1 MTIELQSVSVLINKK
16 QLLNN
21 INLSIKPNALTVIIG
36 PNGAGKS
43 TILKTCSGDMAS
55 TSGSVS
61 INQQNLQTFTSIE
74 LAKTRAVMTQSYEMG
89 FGFSVEEI
97 VNMGCFLYEQDV
109 CRQTQQDI
117 VKEVMGFMNIE
128 ALASR
133 NFMTLSGG
141 EQQRTQLARVLT
153 QLWYPYVQKEPRFL
167 LLDEPTSSLDIFH
180 QYQVLAL
187 AKQLTKRNIG
197 VLAVVHDLSLAA
209 CFADQLILL
218 SKGQTVAIG
227 PPKTVLQR
235 HYLSQVYGI
244 NAYYY
249 QHSSDVMPSLQLEKV
264 NQQPDFQF

>member
-1 MTIELQSVSVLINKK
+1 MTIELQNVSVLINEK
-16 QLLNN
+16 QLLHN
-21 INLSIKPNALTVIIG
+21 INLSIKPNALTVLIG

-43 TILKTCSGDMAS
+43 TILKTCAGDMAS
-55 TSGSVS
+55 TSGNVS
-61 INQQNLQTFTSIE
+61 INQQKLQTFTSLE

-89 FGFSVEEI
+89 FGFSVEQI
-97 VNMGCFLYEQDV
+97 VHMGCFLYEEEV
-109 CRQTQQDI
+109 CRQQLQEI

-141 EQQRTQLARVLT
+141 EQQRTQLARVLA
-153 QLWYPYVQKEPRFL
+153 QLWYPYVQKEPRYL

-187 AKQLTKRNIG
+187 AKQLTQRNIG

-218 SKGQTVAIG
+218 SKGQTVATG
-227 PPKTVLQR
+227 SPETVLQR

-249 QHSSDVMPSLQLEKV
+249 QHSPNVMPSLLLEV
-264 NQQPDFQF
+264 ANQ